1 MAKTKTTLMR
11 LAGRSL
17 ARLISYIKKT
27 SPLTLDPPD
36 LHQRLGAQHPVILAM
51 WHGQFML
58 LPLLQQNVVTV
69 KAMVARHGD
78 AELIGEAL
86 RQFDIEL
93 IRGAGAGDRKRDR
106 GGATALREA
115 LRALAGGATVA
126 MTADIPPGPA
136 RVSGTGIVTLAR
148 MSGRPIV
155 AVAAASSR
163 FKAFDTWSRMT
174 LNLPYSKLALVLG
187 DPIFVARDAD
197 ADALEEAR
205 SSVER
210 ELNRVTA
217 RAYEITGADLANA
230 TPLEL
235 LPADP
240 AGKPGLALNAYRTL
254 LTAARP
260 AAPML
265 LSMRARQGK
274 EDPTRSGERIGKPGI
289 ARPAGPLV
297 WVHAASVGETNAALP
312 LIDEILAGHRN
323 FHVLLTTGTTT
334 SAALAAAR
342 LGERAIHQFVP
353 LDVPAYGRRFLDH
366 WQPNLAIFTESD
378 VWPNLIL
385 ETARR
390 SVPLALINA
399 RMSPRS
405 IKRWRRFAR
414 RARPVFAR
422 FDLALAQND
431 KIARTLR
438 ALGVQTVTTAG
449 NLKIDAPALPVNQSA
464 FVQLKIA
471 LGGRPSFV
479 AASTHPGEE
488 QIIAQAHQKLA
499 QTIPGLITIIV
510 PRHPER
516 GGQIE
521 IDLQT
526 SGLAITRR
534 SQHPLP
540 TAATQ
545 IFIADTLG
553 ELGTFYALTP
563 VAFIGGSLI
572 PRGGQNPIEAIRHG
586 AAVVTG
592 PSYHN
597 FVDAYAAL
605 LAANGARE
613 ASSATELAVAIGA
626 LLTDTAAAGRQRDNA
641 TAALAG
647 MSGAMAKTLAAL
659 EPYLSKLE
667 HTSHAAQ

>member
-115 LRALAGGATVA
+115 VRALSGGATVA

-136 RVSGTGIVTLAR
+136 RISGTGIVTLAR

-187 DPIFVARDAD
+187 NPIVVPREAD
-197 ADALEEAR
+197 AGALEEAR
-205 SSVER
+205 VSVER

-235 LPADP
+235 LPAGP
-240 AGKPGLALNAYRTL
+240 ASKPGKALNAYRAI
-254 LTAARP
+254 LTMARP
-260 AAPML
+260 VAPAL
-265 LSMRARQGK
+265 LSLRARQGK
-274 EDPTRSGERIGKPGI
+274 EDRARGGERIGKPGV
-289 ARPAGPLV
+289 ARPIGPLV

-312 LIDEILAGHRN
+312 LIDEILKRHRGY
-323 FHVLLTTGTTT
+323 HVLLTTGTTT

-342 LGERAIHQFVP
+342 LGERAIHQYVP

-366 WQPNLAIFTESD
+366 WKPDLAIFTESD

-405 IKRWRRFAR
+405 MKRWRRFAR
-414 RARPVFAR
+414 AARPVFAR
-422 FDLALAQND
+422 FNVALAQND
-431 KIARTLR
+431 RIARTLR
-438 ALGVQTVTTAG
+438 ALGVQSVTTAG
-449 NLKIDAPALPVNQSA
+449 NLKIDAPPLPVDQAA
-464 FVQLKIA
+464 FAQLETA
-471 LGGRPSFV
+471 LGSRPRFV

-488 QIIAQAHQKLA
+488 LMIAQAHTQLA
-499 QTIPGLITIIV
+499 QTIAGLITIII

-521 IDLQT
+521 KDLQS

-534 SQHPLP
+534 SQTPLP

-572 PRGGQNPIEAIRHG
+572 ERGGQNPVEAIRRG
-586 AAVVTG
+586 AAVLTG

-597 FVDAYAAL
+597 FSEAYAAL

-613 ASSATELAVAIGA
+613 VASADELAAAVAA
-626 LLTDTAAAGRQRDNA
+626 LLSDEALAQKQRDNA
-641 TAALAG
+641 TATLAG
-647 MSGAMAKTLAAL
+647 LSGAMAKTLAAL
-659 EPYLSKLE
+659 EPYLAKLDV
-667 HTSHAAQ
+667 TSHAAE